1 MTDKKIVV
9 AYDNSPNS
17 KNALKLAAEIAQT
30 IGAKISL
37 VSVVEQNFS
46 LYQGE
51 IGVRDFQKIQQ
62 AIDEFGKEM
71 MESGVKLAQELG
83 IEVKTALLS
92 GNPANE
98 LLRYAQEENAYM
110 IVVGPRGLGGLKGVL
125 LGSVTQKILNHSPIP
140 VVVAK

>member
-1 MTDKKIVV
+1 M
-9 AYDNSPNS
+9 
-17 KNALKLAAEIAQT
+17 
-30 IGAKISL
+30 
-37 VSVVEQNFS
+37 
-46 LYQGE
+46 
-51 IGVRDFQKIQQ
+51 
-62 AIDEFGKEM
+62 
-71 MESGVKLAQELG
+71 KLAQELG